1 MMKLKHLLALA
12 AVAVGSSA
20 LAQTD
25 VTSTYL
31 ANADFEDPY
40 EVMANSGV
48 SNDRAIYQPNGWTV
62 TRTNGEANDITCL
75 KSSDPSWQAK
85 FTPANQNGGSQTFW
99 IRYRWGNSEIISLSQ
114 KVTLPAG
121 KYWVSADGI
130 KNSSKGTSVLEANGK
145 SVSFTE
151 NSWKTK
157 TVEFEIYEETEVTIV
172 LKATQKEQAE
182 SIFGWDNVKIE
193 RSDFV
198 LYSNAQNLNFT
209 ESVLDVNVRT
219 AANDIK
225 DSDVSGMQPVNGW
238 VIPTGINGPTDN
250 HASGVFAYES
260 TNFNGGEGHTAPT
273 KATDEST
280 GNALGILAV
289 WGSTTQYVQYVDFPA
304 GSYTLTIPVYN
315 TGGTKTIK
323 NLIGFVESDGTTH
336 YASTTQY
343 PVGQWYTEQISF
355 TLDSETKGYLSLG
368 VTSLGE
374 GSGSNPHLFI
384 DGVTI
389 GSLDVTAWT
398 NAKTEAQNALD
409 LYNEKYAAT
418 ERQAVINAMS
428 ASDPTS
434 ATQMETMVNELNTK
448 VATYKVKASNA
459 QLVES
464 KKELTDAIAR
474 IKTEYTNSSEAL
486 LKTDISK
493 WPSST
498 FVANNGS
505 EHWSG
510 QKTNYYEQTGAQWGQ
525 DSWSISAENTLNLP
539 AGKYAFVVT
548 ARASKDATSKM
559 TVNDTEVVLSN
570 VGSLGYGIAKDGE
583 ATYDNTKTYA
593 RNNEGY
599 GWEYAYVEF
608 ELAEAKDVT
617 FKFEASANAR
627 QQWVSIANPVLYYDD
642 TAANNLDLVAAKAEL
657 LASANAVPVPAT
669 NIGDAAFQYPT
680 ADIEAINAT
689 IDDAKAVAESATSTI
704 DEVNAANAAIAAI
717 EIPALKAPAAGQKF
731 HLNLKDRGTV
741 TFIQNPAVQSG
752 YGIPFISKESDNY
765 AQAFAL
771 IPVESEENDM
781 YIMSFEDYDGETRY
795 ICNGIPYNAGTGAFG
810 IRTITDEDKALV
822 IKVVATATEGV
833 YNLMNTSTDGGY
845 KKLGSNG
852 GDFYT
857 DDKYSNFTITVAQ
870 KATATLAISDAQYG
884 TFIAPFDAE
893 IPTGVT
899 VYTCEEI
906 KDNTL
911 TLVEADAIKANTAYI
926 VYAEEP
932 VSETLKGWG
941 LATNDAYETGVLTGS
956 YVKAQVAA
964 GNYLL
969 QNNNNKV
976 GFYHVAE
983 EGDALYIG
991 ANRCYLIA
999 PETAEEGKAFYLDNA
1014 TAIEAINA
1022 LAAGNVKTIYNAAG
1036 AAQKNLVRGLNIV
1049 KTADGKTVKVM
1060 VK

>member
-1 MMKLKHLLALA
+1 M
-12 AVAVGSSA
+12 
-20 LAQTD
+20 
-25 VTSTYL
+25 
-31 ANADFEDPY
+31 
-40 EVMANSGV
+40 
-48 SNDRAIYQPNGWTV
+48 
-62 TRTNGEANDITCL
+62 
-75 KSSDPSWQAK
+75 
-85 FTPANQNGGSQTFW
+85 
-99 IRYRWGNSEIISLSQ
+99 
-114 KVTLPAG
+114 
-121 KYWVSADGI
+121 
-130 KNSSKGTSVLEANGK
+130 
-145 SVSFTE
+145 
-151 NSWKTK
+151 
-157 TVEFEIYEETEVTIV
+157 
-172 LKATQKEQAE
+172 
-182 SIFGWDNVKIE
+182 WDNVKIE

-238 VIPTGINGPTDN
+238 VIPSGINGATDN

-260 TNFNGGEGHTAPT
+260 TNFNGGPGYTAPA
-273 KATDEST
+273 KATSEST

-304 GSYTLTIPVYN
+304 GSYTLTVPVYN
-315 TGGTKTIK
+315 AGGIKAIK

-398 NAKTEAQNALD
+398 NAKTEAQNVLD
-409 LYNEKYAAT
+409 SYNEKYAAT
-418 ERQAVINAMS
+418 ERQAVIVAMA

-434 ATQMETMVNELNTK
+434 ATQMESMVNELNTK
-448 VATYKVKASNA
+448 VATYKAKASNE

-493 WPSST
+493 WPGST
-498 FVANNGS
+498 FVANNGN

-510 QKTNYYEQTGAQWGQ
+510 ITTKYYEQTGAQWGQ

-548 ARASKDATSKM
+548 ARASEGVTSIM
-559 TVNDTEVVLSN
+559 TVNETKVVLSN
-570 VGSLGYGIAKDGE
+570 VGSVGRGIATNGE
-583 ATYDNTKTYA
+583 ATYESSKTYA
-593 RNNEGY
+593 RNNEGF
-599 GWEYAYVEF
+599 GWEYACVEF
-608 ELAEAKDVT
+608 ELTEAKDVT

-627 QQWVSIANPVLYYDD
+627 QKWVSIANPVLYYDD

-657 LASANAVPVPAT
+657 LESANAVTVPTA
-669 NIGDAAFQYPT
+669 NIGDDAFQYQT
-680 ADIEAINAT
+680 DAIDAIKAT
-689 IDDAKAVAESATSTI
+689 IDNAKAVAESATSTI

-717 EIPALKAPAAGQKF
+717 EIPALNAPADGQKF
-731 HLNLKDRGTV
+731 NLNLDGKGTTTFVKD
-741 TFIQNPAVQSG
+741 ASAQSG
-752 YGIPFISKESDNY
+752 YGIRFYGDNTNY
-765 AQAFAL
+765 AQAFILTPADGEDVNL
-771 IPVESEENDM
+771 YTI
-781 YIMSFEDYDGETRY
+781 SFIDNDGETRY
-795 ICNGIPYNAGTGAFG
+795 ICNGVPYNAGTGKLG
-810 IRTITDEDKALV
+810 IRTITEKGKALKV
-822 IKVVATATEGV
+822 QVVATAEEGV

-893 IPTGVT
+893 IPEDVT
-899 VYTCEEI
+899 VYTCKEI

-911 TLVEADAIKANTAYI
+911 TLKVADAIKANTAYI

-932 VSETLKGWG
+932 VSETLTGWG
-941 LATNDAYETGVLTGS
+941 LATKDAYDTDFLTGS

-964 GNYLL
+964 GKYLL
-969 QNNNNKV
+969 QNNDDKV
-976 GFYHVAE
+976 GFYHVAK
-983 EGDALYIG
+983 EGLYIG
-991 ANRCYLIA
+991 ANRCYLTA
-999 PETAEEGKAFYLDNA
+999 PKTDEEGKAFYFDNA

-1022 LAAGNVKTIYNAAG
+1022 LAAGNVKAIYNAAG